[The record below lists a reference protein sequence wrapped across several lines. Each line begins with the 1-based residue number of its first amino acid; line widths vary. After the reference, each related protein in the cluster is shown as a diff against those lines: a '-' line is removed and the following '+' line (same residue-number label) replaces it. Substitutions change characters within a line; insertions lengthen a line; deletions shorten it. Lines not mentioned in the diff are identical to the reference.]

1 MEDREKRRY
10 GYDTRKS
17 ESGQPQD
24 RSRRKLNKKHLG
36 IITQIF
42 TRPRIWFIIKYGTIF
57 AAIFLA
63 ALTLW
68 SVKDLPDINALG
80 DRNIHQSTKIYDRT
94 GTHLLHEF
102 YTDQKRTIVEF
113 NQLPKNLING
123 VIATEDK
130 SFYTHHGV
138 RPLSIA
144 RAIIYGLLPGH
155 KVAGTSTLTQQLVKN
170 AILTN
175 ERTWFRKARE
185 IILSL
190 LLETKYKKDDILK
203 IYFNEIGY
211 GASNYG
217 VESAA
222 QSYFGKHVS
231 DLTLAESATLAG
243 MPQQPTTFLNH
254 QDRLLERR
262 NFVLRRMNEEGY
274 ISEAEKIAAQKEPL
288 NLKRNYVDSTFAPH
302 FVLQYVKESL
312 VDQFGEQMVDTGG
325 LKVITTLDYDKQ
337 VAAQAAI
344 SQYSKLLLD
353 AGSNNAALV
362 AMDPKTSQILAMVG
376 SKDFNDEKIDGQFN
390 VAVDARRQPGSSIKP
405 IIYAAAMEKGYTP
418 DTILFDVNTNFA
430 VSGKPY
436 IPLNYDLGE
445 RGPVTMRQAL
455 QGSLN
460 IPAVQTFYLVG
471 QKKGIEFAK
480 RMGYSTFGE
489 GDFGL
494 SLVLGGGA
502 VSMLEHVNAY
512 GIFANNGYTNAPV
525 GILKVTDTKNN
536 TLYEWKQD
544 QKQVL
549 DPSIT
554 SIMSN
559 ILSDDAARAYVFGA
573 GSALTL
579 PGRPVAAK
587 TGTTNEY
594 KDAWTVGYTPSL
606 VAGVWSGNSDNTKMK
621 AGYGGSKIA
630 GQIWNA
636 FMVGALKGSPVENF
650 PPLPTNT
657 AEKAILRGSS
667 GGGITVAIDKV
678 TGKLATSST
687 PEKYIEEK
695 TFIQPHSILYYVDK
709 DDPRG
714 PIPPDPNVDPQY
726 SIWEAAIQDWIN
738 RRKEKD
744 PTWNM
749 SFEDA
754 PTEYDDQH
762 SLELI
767 PILEVAYPTAS
778 STLTSR
784 RIDTD
789 IRVSATRGVSKVT
802 YKIDE
807 KFVAVVRE
815 HPFNLNYVMRGLS
828 NGPHTL
834 DITVEDDVGNL
845 INQNIP
851 FILEADEEKPGA
863 FFSAQDQSMSQNS
876 FPRTFLLSP
885 LALSKIAG
893 IQVFAQ
899 RTGDSQKTL
908 LADITD
914 FTSLIDGQIPLVW
927 NDKPSVGNWTLSAVI
942 SLRAGETYTSDSVN
956 IQITN

>member
-17 ESGQPQD
+17 ESGQPHD
-24 RSRRKLNKKHLG
+24 RTKRKFNKNQPGLFAR
-36 IITQIF
+36 IF
-42 TRPRIWFIIKYGTIF
+42 TRQRIWFFIKYAVIF
-57 AAIFLA
+57 AAAFFAI
-63 ALTLW
+63 LTLW
-68 SVKDLPDINALG
+68 SIKDLPDINALG
-80 DRNIHQSTKIYDRT
+80 NRNIHQSTKIYDRT

-102 YTDQKRTIVEF
+102 YADEKRTIVEF

-130 SFYTHHGV
+130 SFYKHYGV

-144 RAIIYGLLPGH
+144 RALVYGLLPG
-155 KVAGTSTLTQQLVKN
+155 KRVGGTSTLTQQLVKN

-222 QSYFGKHVS
+222 QSYFGKYVS

-243 MPQQPTTFLNH
+243 MPQQPSNFLKH

-274 ISEAEKIAAQKEPL
+274 ISEEEKTKAQKEPL

-312 VDQFGEQMVDTGG
+312 VEKFGEQTVDTGG

-337 VAAQAAI
+337 TAAQAAI
-344 SQYSKLLLD
+344 SQYSKLLDD

-436 IPLNYDLGE
+436 MPLNYDLQE

-480 RMGYSTFGE
+480 RLGYTTFGE

-536 TLYEWKQD
+536 TLYEWKQE
-544 QKQVL
+544 QKQIL
-549 DPSIT
+549 DPSVT

-636 FMVGALKGSPVENF
+636 FMAAALKGSPVENF
-650 PPLPTNT
+650 PALPPNT

-667 GGGITVAIDKV
+667 GGGVTVAVDKV

-687 PEKYIEEK
+687 PEKYIEER
-695 TFIQPHSILYYVDK
+695 TYIQPHSILYYVNK

-714 PIPPDPNVDPQY
+714 PVPVDPSVDPQY
-726 SIWEAAIQDWIN
+726 PIWEAAIQDWIL

-744 PTWNM
+744 PNWNM
-749 SFEDA
+749 SFEDV

-767 PILEVAYPTAS
+767 PALEVIYPRPS
-778 STLTSR
+778 STLNSR

-802 YKIDE
+802 YKIDQ

-815 HPFNLNYVMRGLS
+815 HPFNLNYSMRGLS

-845 INQNIP
+845 VNENIP
-851 FILEADEEKPGA
+851 FILEAGEEKPGA
-863 FFSAQDQSMSQNS
+863 FFNLQDQNISQGS
-876 FPRTFLLSP
+876 FPRTILLSP
-885 LALSKIAG
+885 LSLSKIAG
-893 IQVFAQ
+893 IEVYAQ
-899 RTGDSQKTL
+899 KKDSGQKTL
-908 LADITD
+908 LAEIKD
-914 FTSLIDGQIPLVW
+914 FTSLIDGQIPFVW
-927 NDKPSVGNWTLSAVI
+927 VDNPAIGTWTLSTVI
-942 SLRAGETYTSDSVN
+942 SIRGGETYTSDSVD